1 MNRTLFDIDAERRR
15 FERKRNAL
23 RKVMERQAG
32 MATDTGLSN
41 MRQLMRDYDAR
52 IAALTEEM
60 ESKRTLTT
68 D

>member
-1 MNRTLFDIDAERRR
+1 MQRTLIELAAERQV
-15 FERKRNAL
+15 FERKRAAL
-23 RKVMERQAG
+23 LRIMERRAG
-32 MATDTGLSN
+32 AATDTGLSN

>member
-1 MNRTLFDIDAERRR
+1 MQRTLIELAAERRR

-32 MATDTGLSN
+32 MATDTWLSN
-41 MRQLMRDYDAR
+41 MRQLLRDCDTR
-52 IAALTEEM
+52 IDTLTEEM
-60 ESKRTLTT
+60 KSKRTLST

>member
-15 FERKRNAL
+15 FEQKRNAL

-32 MATDTGLSN
+32 MATDTWLSN
-41 MRQLMRDYDAR
+41 MRQLLRDCDTR
-52 IAALTEEM
+52 IEALTEEM
-60 ESKRTLTT
+60 KSKRTLST